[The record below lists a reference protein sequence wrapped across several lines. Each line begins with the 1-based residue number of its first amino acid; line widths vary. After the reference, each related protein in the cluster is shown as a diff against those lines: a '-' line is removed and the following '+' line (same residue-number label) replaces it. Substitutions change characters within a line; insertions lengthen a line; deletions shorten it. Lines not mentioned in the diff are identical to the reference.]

1 MTAIA
6 HDAEVLVP
14 LSRAEA
20 VRAFGDGGDI
30 TVVAGGTILMPEI
43 VAGRVRPRRALL
55 LARAG
60 LDGLERHDGR
70 LRIGATVPVARLAD
84 EAPEPLATF
93 ARYVGDY
100 EVRAQATVGGNLCAA
115 PGRETPRGDL
125 QAPLI
130 VLGARVRSTGAGGE
144 RVDSID
150 DFLAGGV
157 DDRLV
162 LEIEVDEPTRA
173 SAEGLGRP
181 HAHSYT
187 ILAVACAETTGG
199 VRVAVA
205 GAGARAARCPS
216 VEQAIARGTA
226 PAAAAASVLDDVEPR
241 DDALA
246 SAWYRRRM
254 LPLIVERAL
263 NTLAASGAA
272 GSGEGGRTSL

>member
-14 LSRAEA
+14 LSREEA
-20 VRAFGDGGDI
+20 VHAFGEGGDI

-55 LARAG
+55 LTRAG
-60 LDGLERHDGR
+60 LDELERQDGT

-84 EAPEPLATF
+84 NAPEPLATF

-100 EVRAQATVGGNLCAA
+100 EVRAQATVGGNVCAPPA
-115 PGRETPRGDL
+115 PESPRGDL
-125 QAPLI
+125 QAAL
-130 VLGARVRSTGAGGE
+130 LALAARVRSAGAGGE

-150 DFLAGGV
+150 DFLARGV

-187 ILAVACAETTGG
+187 ILAVACAETAGG
-199 VRVAVA
+199 VRVAIA

-216 VEQAIARGTA
+216 VEQALARGTA
-226 PAAAAASVLDDVEPR
+226 PAAAAATVVDDVEPR

-254 LPLIVERAL
+254 LPLLVERAL
-263 NTLAASGAA
+263 NTLAASGGA
-272 GSGEGGRTSL
+272 GSGEGRRSL

>member
-1 MTAIA
+1 VTAIA

-20 VRAFGDGGDI
+20 VRAFGEGGDI

-60 LDGLERHDGR
+60 LNGIERHDGT

-84 EAPEPLATF
+84 DAPEPLATF

-100 EVRAQATVGGNLCAA
+100 EVRAQATVGGNVCAPPA
-115 PGRETPRGDL
+115 PESPRGDL
-125 QAPLI
+125 QAAL
-130 VLGARVRSTGAGGE
+130 LALAARVRSTGAGGE

-150 DFLAGGV
+150 DFLVDGV

-187 ILAVACAETTGG
+187 ILAVACAETAGG
-199 VRVAVA
+199 VRIAVA
-205 GAGARAARCPS
+205 GAGSRALRCPS
-216 VEQAIARGTA
+216 VEQELPRGTA
-226 PAAAAASVLDDVEPR
+226 PAAAAARVLDDVEPR

-254 LPLIVERAL
+254 LPRLVERAL
-263 NTLAASGAA
+263 NTLAASAA